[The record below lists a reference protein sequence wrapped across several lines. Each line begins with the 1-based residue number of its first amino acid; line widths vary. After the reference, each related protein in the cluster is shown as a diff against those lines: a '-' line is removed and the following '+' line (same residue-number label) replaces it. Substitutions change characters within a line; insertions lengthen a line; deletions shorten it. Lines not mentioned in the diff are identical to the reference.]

1 MSSGVLDTPLQL
13 SSCPSFHCPQGFCIE
28 VNDDTE
34 MKLVTQLRWLPA
46 HACIKIWLSRI
57 SYENVHEPV
66 SIKRYKLA
74 CALAEDSDQPAHL
87 LYAKNQMLLE
97 VEN

>member
-28 VNDDTE
+28 VNDDTK

-46 HACIKIWLSRI
+46 HACIKK
-57 SYENVHEPV
+57 YG
-66 SIKRYKLA
+66 
-74 CALAEDSDQPAHL
+74 
-87 LYAKNQMLLE
+87 NQGFTMKIFMSWYPSKDTSWHVL
-97 VEN
+97 